1 MESRRVIYDE
11 YGQTGN
17 RFFSYIDS
25 VGQAI
30 INKKKCIIL
39 FPEDILKYYDNFR
52 NSPYIKLPLWGW
64 REKFVWKIARKLLY
78 YNSVIQLFYKTS
90 LAKRMGFYSG
100 WTLRSSMDYYP
111 NVKQEV
117 FRIFTPNKNITE
129 PIDELFASERKLGKL
144 IIGVH
149 IRKGDYKNY
158 MGGKYYFDDSVFMRY
173 MDSVKSF
180 KPNCVFFVA
189 SNESVSSLFAQQ
201 YPILPN
207 PVNNVSGDMYAL
219 SQCDYIMGPPSTFSG
234 WASLVGNVPLYYIKN
249 KSSSIVLEDFKP
261 MRG

>member
-25 VGQAI
+25 VGWAI

-78 YNSVIQLFYKTS
+78 YNSVIKLFYKTS

-100 WTLRSSMDYYP
+100 WTLR
-111 NVKQEV
+111 
-117 FRIFTPNKNITE
+117 
-129 PIDELFASERKLGKL
+129 
-144 IIGVH
+144 II
-149 IRKGDYKNY
+149 
-158 MGGKYYFDDSVFMRY
+158 
-173 MDSVKSF
+173 
-180 KPNCVFFVA
+180 
-189 SNESVSSLFAQQ
+189 
-201 YPILPN
+201 IL
-207 PVNNVSGDMYAL
+207 M
-219 SQCDYIMGPPSTFSG
+219 
-234 WASLVGNVPLYYIKN
+234 
-249 KSSSIVLEDFKP
+249 
-261 MRG
+261 